1 MTMAETK
8 LRRIL
13 AHIDGRG
20 RSAAGALAQASA
32 LAQVCRAR
40 LKVIDVVRE
49 PPRRLA
55 RLGGRSYR
63 KLLVDGRREQLEELC
78 AGLDAQGVPHSIE
91 VRSGVPFVEVIR
103 SVLADG
109 SDLVVKATERRGSPG
124 IFGSTDMSLLRK
136 CPCPVLLLKG
146 GGGRLRRLLAAVDPD
161 PEDAVRDSL
170 NPRIMA
176 FAGLMRELTDA
187 SLDVAHAWQLVG
199 EDLLGG
205 GSVRLS
211 DEEYRRLLRSERQAR
226 LEALQQM
233 LAPHG
238 LAVRSPHVHLL
249 KGHPEAVLPEVAR
262 KLGADL
268 LIMGTVGRVGLAGV
282 FMGNTAEAILSR
294 VDCSVLAL
302 KPEGFVSPVTR
313 S

>member
-1 MTMAETK
+1 MSTMK
-8 LRRIL
+8 LKRIL
-13 AHIDGRG
+13 VHLDGRG
-20 RSAAGALAQASA
+20 RAAAGALAQAAA
-32 LAQVCRAR
+32 LAQVCGAR
-40 LKVIDVVRE
+40 LKIIDVVRE

-63 KLLVDGRREQLEELC
+63 KLLVEGRREQLEDLC
-78 AGLDAQGVPHSIE
+78 AELDARGQPYTLD

-103 SVLADG
+103 VVQAENI
-109 SDLVVKATERRGSPG
+109 DLLVKASERRSSPG

-146 GGGRLRRLLAAVDPD
+146 GGGRVRRLLAAVDPD

-187 SLDVAHAWQLVG
+187 SLDVAHAWTLVG
-199 EDLLGG
+199 EDLMGG
-205 GSVRLS
+205 GALKLS
-211 DEEYRRLLRSERQAR
+211 DDEFRTLARRERQAR
-226 LEALQQM
+226 MEALEQM
-233 LAPHG
+233 LVPHG

-249 KGHPEAVLPEVAR
+249 KGHPEDVLPEVAR
-262 KLGADL
+262 KLSADL

-282 FMGNTAEAILSR
+282 FMGNTAESILSR
-294 VDCSVLAL
+294 VNCSVLAL
-302 KPEGFVSPVTR
+302 KPEGFVSPVE
-313 S
+313 

>member
-1 MTMAETK
+1 MSALK
-8 LRRIL
+8 LKRIL
-13 AHIDGRG
+13 MHLDGRG
-20 RSAAGALAQASA
+20 RAAAAALSQAAA
-32 LAQVCRAR
+32 LAQVCGAR
-40 LKVIDVVRE
+40 LKIIDVVRE

-55 RLGGRSYR
+55 KLGGRSYR
-63 KLLVDGRREQLEELC
+63 KLLVDGRREQLETLC
-78 AGLDAQGVPHSIE
+78 ADLTARGQAHAIE

-103 SVLADG
+103 VVQAEG
-109 SDLVVKATERRGSPG
+109 VDLLVKASERRGSPG

-161 PEDAVRDSL
+161 PEDPVRDSL

-187 SLDVAHAWQLVG
+187 SLDVAHAWTLVG

-205 GSVRLS
+205 GALKLS
-211 DEEYRRLLRSERQAR
+211 DEEFRALARRERQAR
-226 LEALQQM
+226 LEALEQM
-233 LAPHG
+233 LEPYGMAI
-238 LAVRSPHVHLL
+238 RSPHVHLL
-249 KGHPEAVLPEVAR
+249 KGHPENVLPEVAR
-262 KLGADL
+262 KLSADL

-282 FMGNTAEAILSR
+282 FMGNTAESILSR

-302 KPEGFVSPVTR
+302 KPEGFVSPVA
-313 S
+313 

>member
-1 MTMAETK
+1 MAAVK

-13 AHIDGRG
+13 AYIDGRG
-20 RSAAGALAQASA
+20 RTASATLVQASA
-32 LAQVCRAR
+32 LAQVCGAR

-49 PPRRLA
+49 PPARLA

-63 KLLVDGRREQLEELC
+63 KLLVDGRREQLEALC
-78 AGLDAQGVPHSIE
+78 ADLQARGIAHTIE
-91 VRSGVPFVEVIR
+91 VRSGVPFVEIIR
-103 SVLADG
+103 SVLAERA
-109 SDLVVKATERRGSPG
+109 DLLVKATERRGTSG
-124 IFGSTDMSLLRK
+124 IFGSTDMNLLRK
-136 CPCPVLLLKG
+136 CPSPVLLLKG

-211 DEEYRRLLRSERQAR
+211 DDEYRRLLRRERQAR
-226 LEALQQM
+226 LEALEQM
-233 LAPHG
+233 LAPYG
-238 LAVRSPHVHLL
+238 LSVRSPHVHLL
-249 KGHPEAVLPEVAR
+249 KGHPERVLPEVAR
-262 KLGADL
+262 KLAADL

-302 KPEGFVSPVTR
+302 KPEGFVSPIT
-313 S
+313 